1 MYYSAIG
8 LLAVLI
14 LLIENQDVI
23 LNQEGAF
30 EKPAWRVYRRFLFA
44 VLAYYILDIFW
55 GVVGSMKLPNLLFAN
70 TTFYFIAMAVGVL
83 FWVEYTVVYLDEE
96 SGFGKSLVLAG
107 RVLAGFITVFAV
119 VNIFTPVLF
128 TIDGQC
134 VYRALPLR
142 SVLLACQI
150 LLLLLIAVY
159 AVVSMFR
166 SHAEKR
172 GKYRTLGLFGL
183 LMAVLLFIQIWYPLL
198 PLYTIA
204 YMLGTCLLH
213 TFVVNEEKAEFKRG
227 LEEAAKD
234 KQLKSTIESLLNNL
248 PGMTFTKDAGTGG
261 YLACNRAF
269 AEAAGQK
276 TPEAVIGRT
285 DAELFDEET
294 ARHFADDQRVAMSMD
309 EPYIF
314 YEDAVDENGR
324 RLQVQTTL
332 IKYKDDAGRLCLLG
346 ISQDVTD
353 MVRIQRES
361 ATTKEAYEKARS
373 TGLMYSHIAQSMT
386 RGYRDMYYVNVD
398 SEEFIEYSTD
408 EAGGALTELRR
419 GWHFFEECQIEAEQ
433 YVYADDRAAFIKA
446 LDRKTLMD
454 MLDRNKTFVMTYRL
468 IAEDGPI
475 YVSMRVSRMEDDER
489 YIVIGVTDVDEQAK
503 QRLAEERMKEE
514 RTAYTRLSALAGDY
528 LCIYVVDPETG
539 HYREFSSSARFESFA
554 QTKEGGDFYHTVLET
569 ARVYCHPEDLNRF
582 FSAFSRENILSE
594 IARRGIFTLSYRI
607 MIEGEPRY
615 VALKA
620 AMVEEKEGKHLIVGL
635 NDIDAQVHQEEEYV
649 RSLAKARREANTD
662 ALTGVKNR
670 HAYLEAEDRL
680 NLQIAENRAPAF
692 AVSIL
697 DVNDLKK
704 VNDTE
709 GHDAGD
715 RFLRDACMIVCNIFS
730 HSPVFRIGGDEFAV
744 ISQGGDY
751 ACIDELIG
759 RVGEHNREAMHSG
772 GIVIA
777 CGTAKYD
784 NDGSVASVFE
794 RADQNMY
801 ENKSML
807 KAQKGGI

>member
-44 VLAYYILDIFW
+44 VLTYYILDIFW
-55 GVVGSMKLPNLLFAN
+55 GVIESMKLPNLLFAN

-128 TIDGQC
+128 TVDSRC
-134 VYRALPLR
+134 VYKALPLR

-183 LMAVLLFIQIWYPLL
+183 LMAVLLFLQIWYPLL

-248 PGMTFTKDAGTGG
+248 PGMTFTKDAGTGV

-269 AEAAGQK
+269 AAAAGQK
-276 TPEAVIGRT
+276 NPEAVIGRT
-285 DAELFDEET
+285 DAELFDEER

-314 YEDAVDENGR
+314 YEDAVDEDGR
-324 RLQVQTTL
+324 RLQVQTAL
-332 IKYKDDAGRLCLLG
+332 IKYTDDAGRLCMLG

-454 MLDRNKTFVMTYRL
+454 TLDRNKTFVMTYRL
-468 IAEDGPI
+468 ITEDGPT

-539 HYREFSSSARFESFA
+539 RYREFSSSARFESFA
-554 QTKEGGDFYHTVLET
+554 QEKEGGDFYHAVLET
-569 ARVYCHPEDLNRF
+569 ARVYCHPEDLTRF
-582 FSAFSRENILSE
+582 FSAFQGKHSVRDRTPRHFHAELPHHDRGSAPLRGAQGRHRGGEGGQAPDRRPQRHRCPGSSGGGICPKPCQGAQGGQYRRADRREEPPCLSGGGGPAE
-594 IARRGIFTLSYRI
+594 PSDR
-607 MIEGEPRY
+607 GEPRAGICRVDPGRERPQKSQRY
-615 VALKA
+615 RRTRCR
-620 AMVEEKEGKHLIVGL
+620 GSFP
-635 NDIDAQVHQEEEYV
+635 AQRLYDRLQYFQSQSRLSH
-649 RSLAKARREANTD
+649 RRRRVCGH
-662 ALTGVKNR
+662 LTGR
-670 HAYLEAEDRL
+670 RL
-680 NLQIAENRAPAF
+680 CLYR
-692 AVSIL
+692 
-697 DVNDLKK
+697 
-704 VNDTE
+704 
-709 GHDAGD
+709 
-715 RFLRDACMIVCNIFS
+715 
-730 HSPVFRIGGDEFAV
+730 
-744 ISQGGDY
+744 
-751 ACIDELIG
+751 
-759 RVGEHNREAMHSG
+759 
-772 GIVIA
+772 
-777 CGTAKYD
+777 
-784 NDGSVASVFE
+784 
-794 RADQNMY
+794 RADRAC
-801 ENKSML
+801 SR
-807 KAQKGGI
+807 A